1 MKVEIFPSLN
11 EPRIYVFLQYG
22 GMSPAQMEGL
32 IVNQFELLFQYV
44 DGVSEIQSRS
54 IQQVALVKLSFFP
67 GTDMG
72 VAEAAVVAMSNRAM
86 SRMPPGTLPPMVM
99 RLDEGSVPVGY
110 LVLESKKT
118 PLGLVADYAQN
129 IIRPLVQQNVPG
141 TVAVSP
147 IGPNARSILV
157 NVDPQKLQSYNLS
170 PQDVVDSADDRQRHH
185 SGGQPVHPR
194 PDADGA
200 VERAGRRHPGH
211 RQDPAQDGAQRL
223 RARRRQDRRQHR
235 RRLRQC
241 AGQWQEV
248 GLSADHQEGHR
259 FDA

>member
-1 MKVEIFPSLN
+1 MACADEGRDFPSLN

-72 VAEAAVVAMSNRAM
+72 VAEAAVVAMANRAM

-110 LVLESKKT
+110 LVMESKKT

-129 IIRPLVQQNVPG
+129 IIRPLVQQTCP
-141 TVAVSP
+141 
-147 IGPNARSILV
+147 ARS
-157 NVDPQKLQSYNLS
+157 PSRR
-170 PQDVVDSADDRQRHH
+170 SA
-185 SGGQPVHPR
+185 
-194 PDADGA
+194 
-200 VERAGRRHPGH
+200 
-211 RQDPAQDGAQRL
+211 L
-223 RARRRQDRRQHR
+223 TRARSWSASIRKSCKPTTCR
-235 RRLRQC
+235 RRT
-241 AGQWQEV
+241 
-248 GLSADHQEGHR
+248 LSTA
-259 FDA
+259 